1 MAQRGECMTVRNHRR
16 RWVTG
21 GLGLLV
27 VGGGLLYMASGR
39 CLSAWAFQGV
49 EIARCPDGKFRQTA
63 GLSAQGLARGASS
76 RVSVWAEAHA
86 VDEDGQALRG
96 RVGRGSAELFL
107 VDAADKQTPLPVD
120 AKSSWK
126 RDGDGPLNAA
136 VTLPQV
142 PDGDYRL
149 RARISTPLG
158 TDTVDAPLPLY
169 APARVRVLTDR
180 PLYEPGHRVRFRAV
194 ALKARDLSPLDGRPG
209 TWLVKDPT
217 GEVVLEERAP
227 AGAWGVVAG
236 DLPLDRGAPTGDW
249 TVAWTSGGASG
260 EAHFTV
266 EPFTLPRMRLEARSP
281 KPFWR
286 ANETPEVTGEVAYAS
301 GAPVADTDVA
311 LEWSHA
317 GAWPPPTEWL
327 KGELPKKARTDA
339 AGRFRLTLPRVP
351 ADLRGQSTLSA
362 RVEARDATGEPVRG
376 AVSLLLSEDALAV
389 SAVTELEDGL
399 VAGFNNRVYLRAT
412 TAAGRV
418 LPGAE
423 VTVTRAWD
431 PKDPGVSAVA
441 DEDGV
446 AAFQLDPGPAVNV
459 VVPPL
464 PVRPK
469 PRPPPVSL
477 AASSDLLNDRGG
489 QQLALADQLALDR
502 LLPALHPC
510 ARFVTPNTGAGGR
523 VLLSARVGPS
533 GQVLDV
539 AGAEE
544 GTGTCIAS
552 VLRTRGLTSGAER
565 MLVLQ
570 FHVSD
575 PGLPTLQFTVQEA
588 SGDTGA
594 MEAALAVPSLD
605 ARACLPSD
613 LSSSS
618 LLPAVMTWRQ
628 VRGKRDVALSWL
640 PLASGGSG
648 LAASV
653 LPCLKERV
661 SRLRLAAESEEP
673 VADGSPVGGSM
684 GVVRFTAQ
692 PGWSE
697 GRTLQPRAT
706 TFLGYELKVKAK
718 WDGQDVGDTKL
729 VLRPARLPSLRLR
742 ATPVLAKAGEAVK
755 VELLRGPGFVGELP
769 RTLELVA
776 GNTRLKEKVDAPSRS
791 ARFTLPADFEG
802 WAHVDGVA
810 AQARVYVAPRAQLA
824 VEVSPDKPAYAP
836 GELAHL
842 QVHTVV
848 DGKEGPAAVGLFG
861 VDETLSQLAPLPG
874 PDALE
879 GLRPAPT
886 VSSPA
891 FGVLDGQALAMGRIR
906 GANAAAAALLRV
918 TEVPKPEELEQ
929 RVTAN
934 ATSPFSPDAE
944 LTEPFYAVLT
954 ELHARTRKW
963 EETAPQGETL
973 DPQGLA
979 RLWKESLAACEQRG
993 EKVTDAFG
1001 RRLRLSRLPA
1011 DLLSLTDPRAVVVS
1025 GTRLPEDVVNWG
1037 AWVAQESP

>member
-1 MAQRGECMTVRNHRR
+1 MTVRNHRR

-27 VGGGLLYMASGR
+27 VGGGLAFLASGR
-39 CLSAWAFQGV
+39 CLSAWVFQGV
-49 EIARCPDGKFRQTA
+49 DVRRCPDGAFRQTA
-63 GLSAQGLARGASS
+63 GLSAQGLARGAST
-76 RVSVWAEAHA
+76 RVHVWAEAHG
-86 VDEDGQALRG
+86 VDDRGHALNAP
-96 RVGRGSAELFL
+96 VGRGSPELFL
-107 VDAADKQTPLPVD
+107 VDAAGKEMPLPVD
-120 AKSSWK
+120 AKSRWK
-126 RDGDGPLNAA
+126 RDGDGPLNAP

-149 RARISTPLG
+149 RARVTTPLG
-158 TDTVDAPLPLY
+158 TDSVDAPLPLY

-194 ALKARDLSPLDGRPG
+194 ALRAKDLSPLDGRPG

-227 AGAWGVVAG
+227 AGPWGVVAG

-260 EAHFTV
+260 EARFTV
-266 EPFTLPRMRLEARSP
+266 EPFTLPRLRLEARSP
-281 KPFWR
+281 RPFWR

-301 GAPVADTDVA
+301 GAPLADTDVA

-339 AGRFRLTLPRVP
+339 AGRFRVTLPRVP

-389 SAVTELEDGL
+389 SSVTELEDGL
-399 VAGFNNRVYLRAT
+399 LAGFSNRVYLRAT

-464 PVRPK
+464 PVRPT
-469 PRPPPVSL
+469 PRPPPVSV
-477 AASSDLLNDRGG
+477 ASSLDLLNEEGG
-489 QQLALADQLALDR
+489 QQPSLADQLALER

-510 ARFVTPNTGAGGR
+510 ARFVSGAQGGVR
-523 VLLSARVGPS
+523 VALSARVGPS

-539 AGAEE
+539 AGTEE
-544 GTGTCIAS
+544 GVGSCMAA
-552 VLRTRGLTSGAER
+552 VLRARGLPSGAER

-570 FHVSD
+570 FNVRE
-575 PGLPTLQFTVQEA
+575 PGLPTLHPTTQA
-588 SGDTGA
+588 AAGSTGP
-594 MEAALAVPSLD
+594 MDAALAQPALD
-605 ARACLPSD
+605 ARSCLPPD
-613 LSSSS
+613 LSTPT

-628 VRGKRDVALSWL
+628 ARGKRDVALSWL
-640 PLASGGSG
+640 PLSSGDTG
-648 LAASV
+648 LSASV
-653 LPCLKERV
+653 LPCLKERLA
-661 SRLRLAAESEEP
+661 RLRLPEQQEEP
-673 VADGSPVGGSM
+673 GGDSSIGGSM

-692 PGWSE
+692 PA
-697 GRTLQPRAT
+697 RPAQPARRISRAQQEWAT

-718 WDGQDVGDTKL
+718 WEGQDVGDTTL
-729 VLRPARLPSLRLR
+729 VLRPAALPPLRLR

-755 VELLRGPGFVGELP
+755 VELLRGPGFRGELP

-776 GNTRLKEKVDAPSRS
+776 GQTRLRAEVDPATRW
-791 ARFTLPADFEG
+791 AHFTLPADFEG
-802 WAHVDGVA
+802 WAHVEGVA
-810 AQARVYVAPRAQLA
+810 AQARVYVAPRAKLA

-842 QVHTVV
+842 RVHTVV
-848 DGKEGPAAVGLFG
+848 DGQEGPAAVGLFG
-861 VDETLSQLAPLPG
+861 VDEMLAQLAPLPG

-886 VSSPA
+886 VATPA

-918 TEVPKPEELEQ
+918 TEVPTLEDVET
-929 RVTAN
+929 RVSAN

-944 LTEPFYAVLT
+944 LTEPFYAVLM
-954 ELHARTRKW
+954 ELHAQTRKW
-963 EETAPQGETL
+963 EETAPKGETL
-973 DPQGLA
+973 DPAGLA
-979 RLWKESLAACEQRG
+979 RLWAASLTACEQRG

-1001 RRLRLSRLPA
+1001 RRLRLSRLPP

-1037 AWVAQESP
+1037 AWVARESP

>member
-1 MAQRGECMTVRNHRR
+1 MTVRNHRQ
-16 RWVTG
+16 RWVAG

-27 VGGGLLYMASGR
+27 LGGSLAYVASGR
-39 CLSAWAFQGV
+39 CLSAWVFQGV
-49 EIARCPDGKFRQTA
+49 EVPRCPDGKFRQTA
-63 GLSAQGLARGASS
+63 GVSAHGLARGASS
-76 RVSVWAEAHA
+76 RVSVWADAHA
-86 VDEDGQALRG
+86 VDERGNALKA
-96 RVGRGSAELFL
+96 RVGRGSTELFL
-107 VDAADKQTPLPVD
+107 VDAAGKETPLPVD

-126 RDGDGPLNAA
+126 REGNGPLNAP

-142 PDGDYRL
+142 PDGDYQL
-149 RARISTPLG
+149 RARITTPLG

-194 ALKARDLSPLDGRPG
+194 ALRAKDLSPLDGRPG
-209 TWLVKDPT
+209 TWSVKDPT

-227 AGAWGVVAG
+227 AGPWGVVAG

-327 KGELPKKARTDA
+327 RGELPKKARTDA
-339 AGRFRLTLPRVP
+339 AGRFRVTLPRVP

-399 VAGFNNRVYLRAT
+399 VAGFSNRVYLRAT
-412 TAAGRV
+412 TASGRV

-446 AAFQLDPGPAVNV
+446 AAFQMDPGPAVNV

-464 PVRPK
+464 PVRPI

-477 AASSDLLNDRGG
+477 ASSQDLLNDRGG
-489 QQLALADQLALDR
+489 QQPALADQLALER
-502 LLPALHPC
+502 LLPAFHPC
-510 ARFVTPNTGAGGR
+510 ARFVASNGAAM
-523 VLLSARVGPS
+523 VALAARVGPS

-539 AGAEE
+539 AGADE
-544 GTGTCIAS
+544 GTGACMAS
-552 VLRTRGLTSGAER
+552 VLKARGLPPGAER
-565 MLVLQ
+565 MLALQ
-570 FHVSD
+570 FRVMD
-575 PGLPTLQFTVQEA
+575 PGLPSLQPHVQTA
-588 SGDTGA
+588 TGNTHEI
-594 MEAALAVPSLD
+594 EAALSRPALD
-605 ARACLPSD
+605 ARACLPLD
-613 LSSSS
+613 LSGSST
-618 LLPAVMTWRQ
+618 LPAVLTWRQ
-628 VRGKRDVALSWL
+628 VPGKRDVVLSWL
-640 PLASGGSG
+640 PLPARDTAFS
-648 LAASV
+648 AAV
-653 LPCLKERV
+653 LPCLKERF
-661 SRLRLAAESEEP
+661 SRLRLPSSQSGEA
-673 VADGSPVGGSM
+673 VADGSPVGGAM
-684 GVVRFTAQ
+684 GVVRFSVQ
-692 PGWSE
+692 PPWNG
-697 GRTLQPRAT
+697 GRTLQAQAT

-729 VLRPARLPSLRLR
+729 VLRPARLPPLRLR

-776 GNTRLKEKVDAPSRS
+776 GSARLKAEVDAPSRS

-802 WAHVDGVA
+802 WAHVEGVE

-874 PDALE
+874 ADALE

-886 VSSPA
+886 VATPA

-918 TEVPKPEELEQ
+918 TEVPKPEELEA

-963 EETAPQGETL
+963 EETAPKGETL
-973 DPQGLA
+973 DPAGAA
-979 RLWKESLAACEQRG
+979 RLWKESLEACEQRG

-1001 RRLRLSRLPA
+1001 RRLRLSRLPE

>member
-1 MAQRGECMTVRNHRR
+1 M
-16 RWVTG
+16 
-21 GLGLLV
+21 V
-27 VGGGLLYMASGR
+27 VGGGLLYMTSGM

-49 EIARCPDGKFRQTA
+49 EVRRCPDGVFRQTA

-76 RVSVWAEAHA
+76 RVSVWADAHA
-86 VDEDGQALRG
+86 VDEHGVDLWA
-96 RVGRGSAELFL
+96 RVGRGTAALFL
-107 VDAADKQTPLPVD
+107 VDAAGKETPLPVD
-120 AKSSWK
+120 EKSSWK
-126 RDGDGPLNAA
+126 RDGNGPLNAP

-149 RARISTPLG
+149 RARITTPLG

-194 ALKARDLSPLDGRPG
+194 ALRAKDLSPLDGRPG
-209 TWLVKDPT
+209 TWMVKDPT

-227 AGAWGVVAG
+227 AGPWGVVAG
-236 DLPLDRGAPTGDW
+236 ELPLDRGAPTGDW

-260 EAHFTV
+260 EVHFTV
-266 EPFTLPRMRLEARSP
+266 EPFTLPRLRLEARSP
-281 KPFWR
+281 RPFWR

-339 AGRFRLTLPRVP
+339 AGRFKVTLPRVP

-389 SAVTELEDGL
+389 SSVTELEDGL

-464 PVRPK
+464 PVRPI

-477 AASSDLLNDRGG
+477 ASSQDLLNDRGG
-489 QQLALADQLALDR
+489 QQPSLQDQLALER
-502 LLPALHPC
+502 LLPAFHPC
-510 ARFVTPNTGAGGR
+510 ARFVSAATGGDMVSLA
-523 VLLSARVGPS
+523 ARVGAS

-539 AGAEE
+539 AGADE
-544 GTGTCIAS
+544 GAGACMAS
-552 VLRTRGLTSGAER
+552 VLRARGLPSGAER
-565 MLVLQ
+565 MLALRFRVT
-570 FHVSD
+570 D
-575 PGLPTLQFTVQEA
+575 PGLPMLQPQVQTA
-588 SGDTGA
+588 TGNTQEL
-594 MEAALAVPSLD
+594 EAALARPALD
-605 ARACLPSD
+605 ARACLPSE
-613 LSSSS
+613 LPGVST
-618 LLPAVMTWRQ
+618 LPAVLTWRQ
-628 VRGKRDVALSWL
+628 VPGKRDVALSWL
-640 PLASGGSG
+640 PLPSSGS
-648 LAASV
+648 AVPASV
-653 LPCLKERV
+653 LPCLKERF
-661 SRLRLAAESEEP
+661 SRLRLPLAASDE
-673 VADGSPVGGSM
+673 ADGSPVGGAM
-684 GVVRFTAQ
+684 GVVRFSVQ
-692 PGWSE
+692 PAWSE
-697 GRTLQPRAT
+697 GRTYQARAT

-729 VLRPARLPSLRLR
+729 VLRPARLPPLRLR

-755 VELLRGPGFVGELP
+755 VELLRGPGFEGELP

-776 GNTRLKEKVDAPSRS
+776 GKARLKEVVDAPTRS

-802 WAHVDGVA
+802 WAHVEGVA

-848 DGKEGPAAVGLFG
+848 DGKDGAAAVGLFG

-874 PDALE
+874 ADALE

-886 VSSPA
+886 VSLPA

-918 TEVPKPEELEQ
+918 TEVPKPEELEA

-954 ELHARTRKW
+954 ELHTRTRKW
-963 EETAPQGETL
+963 EETAPKGETL
-973 DPQGLA
+973 DPEGLA

-993 EKVTDAFG
+993 QKVTDAFG
-1001 RRLRLSRLPA
+1001 RRLRLSRLPE

-1037 AWVAQESP
+1037 AWVARESP